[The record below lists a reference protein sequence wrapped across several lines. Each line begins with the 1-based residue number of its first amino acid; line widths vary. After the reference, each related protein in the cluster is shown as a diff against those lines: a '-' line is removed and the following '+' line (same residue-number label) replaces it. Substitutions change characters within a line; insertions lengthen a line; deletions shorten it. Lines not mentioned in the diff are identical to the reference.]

1 MVEVSTRCVLYKNEN
16 QYTNNTLA
24 RREIRTMVGFIV
36 GSRVVGFIV
45 GIFDGCLVGYVVVEY
60 KGRRMN
66 GS

>member
-1 MVEVSTRCVLYKNEN
+1 
-16 QYTNNTLA
+16 
-24 RREIRTMVGFIV
+24 MVGFIV